1 MKFIEKVTANDWPL
15 SGNDSFSDGK
25 GGPCLRGEDKLAA

>member
-1 MKFIEKVTANDWPL
+1 MRFIEKATANDWPL

-25 GGPCLRGEDKLAA
+25 GGPRLRGEDKLAA